1 MSAAVAV
8 SDADPNSRLGPWR
21 REETG
26 RAVYVDSRNGAP
38 CILKTPR
45 TWQIFED
52 VKSSKKGTAELDLLQ
67 GSLGVT
73 VRMSW
78 YHLRPEL

>member
-1 MSAAVAV
+1 MVASCRVPVSAAVAV
-8 SDADPNSRLGPWR
+8 SDVDPNSRLGPWR

-52 VKSSKKGTAELDLLQ
+52 VKSLTRARLNWICCKD
-67 GSLGVT
+67 
-73 VRMSW
+73 
-78 YHLRPEL
+78 H